1 MAGTLDR
8 RCCLPHAFGCHFLM
22 RFLPRLP
29 AGLPACLQVRGLK
42 EQLQRQLAEV
52 QNARTGVVVDGH
64 LRVKGTNGTIFALGD
79 AAVTHQVRS
88 TSRQCAGCAKG
99 LRSGFKCPAVGTSV
113 TAVGPLVLPSPA
125 TADPFLP
132 PPITSHPGPHCPA
145 ASRLLKP
152 LQDKA
157 LEDAASLFASADADG
172 DQRLTADEVCSLLK
186 KVGRLVAHVGGGE
199 DWLGGAAGLGRLL
212 L

>member
-1 MAGTLDR
+1 MLDR
-8 RCCLPHAFGCHFLM
+8 RCCLPAACIH
-22 RFLPRLP
+22 LPISGALP
-29 AGLPACLQVRGLK
+29 ASPTCLPASPACLQVRGLK

-88 TSRQCAGCAKG
+88 TGRQCAGCAQG
-99 LRSGFKCPAVGTSV
+99 LRSGFKCPAAGTSV
-113 TAVGPLVLPSPA
+113 TAAATLMLPSPA
-125 TADPFLP
+125 SADPFLP

-145 ASRLLKP
+145 ACRLLQP

-186 KVGRLVAHVGGGE
+186 KVGGLRWWRPVGGG
-199 DWLGGAAGLGRLL
+199 
-212 L
+212 